1 MCRNGPQPGDAAYSR
16 SVDDCIALD
25 PLDMTPRK
33 VILDCDP
40 GHDDAIAILLAHG
53 NPSLEIA
60 AITTVGGN
68 QTLDKVTRNARV
80 VATLAG
86 IQVPI
91 AAGAEG
97 PLVRPLQVGAEVH
110 GETGMD
116 GPTDLPE
123 PAAALDPRRGAQVIV
138 DTVMDHDP
146 GEITLIPI
154 GPLTNVALAARLEPR
169 IVQRVREVVLMGG
182 GLHAGNWSPVAEFN
196 IRVDP
201 EAAHVVFN
209 AGWPVTM
216 VGLDLTHQALATA
229 DVTRRIDALRTRP
242 SRFVVQLIEF
252 FAGSYRR
259 AQGFEAPPVHDA
271 CAVARVID
279 PTIVEVERM
288 PIDVELSGA
297 LTLGMTVAD
306 GRTPAP
312 ETCRTFA
319 ALRLDRARFWD
330 LVVDALRTI
339 GEGGAA

>member
-1 MCRNGPQPGDAAYSR
+1 M
-16 SVDDCIALD
+16 
-25 PLDMTPRK
+25 PRK

-80 VATLAG
+80 IATLAG
-86 IQVPI
+86 IQVPL
-91 AAGAEG
+91 AAGANG
-97 PLVRPLQVGAEVH
+97 PLVRPIELGADIH

-123 PAAALDPRRGAQVIV
+123 PAAPLDPRDGAQVIV
-138 DTVMDHDP
+138 DTVMSHDP
-146 GEITLIPI
+146 GEITLIPT
-154 GPLTNVALAARLEPR
+154 GPLTNVALAVRLEPR
-169 IVQRVREVVLMGG
+169 IVARVREVVLMGG
-182 GLHAGNWSPVAEFN
+182 GIHTGNSSPVAEFN
-196 IRVDP
+196 IKVDP

-209 AGWPVTM
+209 AGWSVTM

-229 DVTRRIDALRTRP
+229 EVAQRIAALGTRP
-242 SRFVVQLIEF
+242 SRFVVQLIDF
-252 FAGSYRR
+252 FAASYRTV
-259 AQGFEAPPVHDA
+259 AGFEAPPVHDA

-279 PTIVEVERM
+279 PSVVEVERM
-288 PIDVELSGA
+288 PIDVELTGA

-306 GRTPAP
+306 RRMPAP
-312 ETCRTFA
+312 ETCRTFG

-330 LVVDALRTI
+330 LVVEALQNI
-339 GEGGAA
+339 GEPGGR